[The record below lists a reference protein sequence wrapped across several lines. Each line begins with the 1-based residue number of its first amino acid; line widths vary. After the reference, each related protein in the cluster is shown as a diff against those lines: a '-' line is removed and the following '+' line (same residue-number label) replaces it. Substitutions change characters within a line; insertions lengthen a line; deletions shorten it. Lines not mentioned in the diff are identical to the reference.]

1 MNSEPLSFIFGLVN
15 SRQRRM
21 LHLLRV
27 ETSPS
32 KAVLTQQV
40 KELQGYVDWLL
51 PLFLLRMLQ
60 RITSQWNSGDEAR
73 MRLCPLPST
82 LSHPPTYSHLFT
94 TSTKTAMNSHQ
105 GLPEHTAQA
114 PNCST
119 AQSTCTMPAHS
130 HPVHKCLLTLTE
142 FKHIAYT

>member
-73 MRLCPLPST
+73 MRLCPPPIHTLPSIH
-82 LSHPPTYSHLFT
+82 LLPSIHHIHKDSHELTPRASR
-94 TSTKTAMNSHQ
+94 
-105 GLPEHTAQA
+105 
-114 PNCST
+114 
-119 AQSTCTMPAHS
+119 AHS
-130 HPVHKCLLTLTE
+130 PSPKLQHSPKHVHNARTFTPCTQVLANTN
-142 FKHIAYT
+142 